1 MKTKPFAFI
10 TLFLVL
16 ILALSAC
23 NPEATT
29 PAPSGGVSTT
39 ETTAASTTAEA
50 GAAPAEASAATAS
63 CPTGTWTLTDFMPY
77 ILSLEQNLSS
87 MTENEYT
94 FSNNTFSGL
103 VTYVFNED
111 GTASVTG
118 DNFSQGLTMSV
129 TVGDQPLDVPITITI
144 NGTSTANYSLEGNKI
159 SFIDQQP
166 GDMSVNVDV
175 MGSATSMNDLLG
187 QPGTVQLY
195 QFACPDANT
204 LSLQVIAIEDM
215 VLAPLTLT
223 RVP

>member
-1 MKTKPFAFI
+1 M
-10 TLFLVL
+10 
-16 ILALSAC
+16 
-23 NPEATT
+23 
-29 PAPSGGVSTT
+29 
-39 ETTAASTTAEA
+39 
-50 GAAPAEASAATAS
+50 
-63 CPTGTWTLTDFMPY
+63 
-77 ILSLEQNLSS
+77 
-87 MTENEYT
+87 
-94 FSNNTFSGL
+94 

-118 DNFSQGLTMSV
+118 DNFSQSLTMSV

-144 NGTSTANYSLEGNKI
+144 NGTSTANYSIEGDKI

-187 QPGTVQLY
+187 QPGTIQLY
-195 QFACPDANT
+195 QFNCPDANT